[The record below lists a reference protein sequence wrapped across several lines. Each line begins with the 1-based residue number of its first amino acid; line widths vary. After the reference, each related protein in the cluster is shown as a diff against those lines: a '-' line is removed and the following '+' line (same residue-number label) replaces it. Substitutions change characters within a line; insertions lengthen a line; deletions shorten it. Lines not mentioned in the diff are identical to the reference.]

1 MLGKSRSP
9 VPVAPAGWLWRLRA
23 ECQGA
28 WTQGSVCGSR
38 RVSTVKPVGAQ
49 GGLEHRAAQVTQGLG
64 GERTFAES

>member
-9 VPVAPAGWLWRLRA
+9 VPVAPAGSLRRLRA

-28 WTQGSVCGSR
+28 WTQGCLREQEGI
-38 RVSTVKPVGAQ
+38 STAKSVGAQ